1 MNEDIKR
8 LFYSEAENILSSL
21 REIVSKS
28 LKGFSE
34 EYINESYRL
43 IHTLKGAAGFVG
55 MDDLVYIC
63 HKWEDALNLIRSTK
77 KYEEFIP
84 TLASAVEEI
93 NEVFTTSYSEDTFIV
108 SAGNLLEI
116 EKSLLETIEDV
127 SAGRGENI
135 ERKLRY
141 IYNRVVSLRTRP
153 LNDIFRKVRMGFG
166 DLLSKTGKKAVL
178 QTFGGNIKV
187 ETDIL
192 RKIETII
199 IHLLRNAIDHGIEY
213 PEERIRKGKS
223 EYGLVNIS
231 ASQEGSYL
239 RITVSDDGKG
249 IDFDALKVRAEEMGL
264 KYKDPLELIFIKGFS
279 SLHQATELSGRGF
292 GMDIVLQ
299 EARSLGGWVDV
310 KTEKDK
316 GTSVSV
322 YVMAGLWGGR
332 YLFCIV
338 RGFGIAINIDYVHN
352 VIPLEG
358 VIKGGDGYKYKFG
371 ESLIP
376 VLEYHKDSKFG
387 VFLVKN
393 SKGLIMASDDVL
405 GIGTGTFHPMNFS
418 DENFAGFV
426 IDEGGSV
433 YIMPNLIK
441 VFMGS

>member
-8 LFYSEAENILSSL
+8 MFYSEADNILNSL
-21 REIVSKS
+21 RDIVSKS
-28 LKGFSE
+28 LKEFSE
-34 EYINESYRL
+34 EYINEAYRL

-77 KYEEFIP
+77 KYKEFIP

-93 NEVFTTSYSEDTFIV
+93 NEVFTTSYSEDTFII
-108 SAGNLLEI
+108 SSGNLIEI
-116 EKSLLETIEDV
+116 EKSLLETIEDI
-127 SAGRGENI
+127 SAGRRENV

-141 IYNRVVSLRTRP
+141 IYNRMVSLRTRP
-153 LNDIFRKVRMGFG
+153 LNDVFRKVRMGLG
-166 DLLSKTGKKAVL
+166 DLLSKTGKKAIL
-178 QTFGGNIKV
+178 QTFGGNITV
-187 ETDIL
+187 EVDIL
-192 RKIETII
+192 RKVETII
-199 IHLLRNAIDHGIEY
+199 IHLVRNAIDHGIEY

-249 IDFDALKVRAEEMGL
+249 IDLDALRSKADEMGL
-264 KYKDPLELIFIKGFS
+264 KYKDPLELIFVKGFS
-279 SLHQATELSGRGF
+279 SLREATELSGRGF
-292 GMDIVLQ
+292 GMDIVLE

-310 KTEKDK
+310 HTEKDK
-316 GTSVSV
+316 GTEVSV

-338 RGFGIAINIDYVHN
+338 KGFGVAISIDYVHN
-352 VIPLEG
+352 VIPLED
-358 VIKGGDGYKYKFG
+358 VVKGGDGYKYRFG
-371 ESLIP
+371 ETLIP
-376 VLEYHKDSKFG
+376 VLEYHEDAKFG
-387 VFLVKN
+387 IFLVKN
-393 SKGLIMASDDVL
+393 SKGLIIAADDVV
-405 GIGTGTFHPMNFS
+405 GVGTGTFHPMDFS
-418 DENFAGFV
+418 NENFAGFV

-441 VFMGS
+441 VFMGV